1 MTDSDDMADDQRS
14 TNIDANLMAA
24 VEAIVKA
31 AEEGYGITLSTPEP
45 SPWKTAHRSTF
56 ARTHESAHSGWRS
69 LGT

>member
-1 MTDSDDMADDQRS
+1 MTDGDDMADDQQS
-14 TNIDANLMAA
+14 TNTDANLMAA

-45 SPWKTAHRSTF
+45 SPWKNAHRSTF
-56 ARTHESAHSGWRS
+56 ARTHESAPGGWRT

>member
-1 MTDSDDMADDQRS
+1 MTESGGMVDDQQS
-14 TNIDANLMAA
+14 TNTDANLMAA

-45 SPWKTAHRSTF
+45 SPWKTSHRSTL
-56 ARTHESAHSGWRS
+56 ARTQKSAPGAWRS